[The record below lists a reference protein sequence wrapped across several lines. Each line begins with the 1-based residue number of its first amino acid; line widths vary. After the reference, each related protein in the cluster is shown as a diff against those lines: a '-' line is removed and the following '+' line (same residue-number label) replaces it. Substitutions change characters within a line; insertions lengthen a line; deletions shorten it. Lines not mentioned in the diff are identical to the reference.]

1 MRGDGAQCESG
12 GHINPLWLHWFI
24 FQGLP
29 WVQFPLQVAEDGLV
43 TDKNPQLGLILF

>member
-1 MRGDGAQCESG
+1 MTGESAQCESG
-12 GHINPLWLHWFI
+12 GHVNLCGYIDLF

-43 TDKNPQLGLILF
+43 TMIKIHSWD